1 MNVASTPNTPDR
13 LQLRLREPANQV
25 SPQAKTWWA
34 LQSVILWVFALI
46 ALLVSYLIWGVT
58 LWWSLAAVVIVVW
71 AVLDLIVGPRVR
83 YRWHRWETT
92 DQAVYTQTGWITREW
107 RIAPLSRVQTV
118 DTERGPLQRA
128 LGLSTVTVTTAS
140 AAGALKIVGLDKDVA
155 AALVDRLTA
164 ITEATQGDAT

>member
-1 MNVASTPNTPDR
+1 MNVASTPNTRDR

-34 LQSVILWVFALI
+34 LQSVIVWVFALI
-46 ALLVSYLIWGVT
+46 ALVVTVLIWGVT
-58 LWWSLAAVVIVVW
+58 IWWSLAAAVVVVW
-71 AVLDLIVGPRVR
+71 AALDLIFVPRLR
-83 YRWHRWETT
+83 YRWNRWETT
-92 DQAVYTQTGWITREW
+92 DQAVYTQTGWFSREW

-140 AAGALKIVGLDKDVA
+140 AAGALKIEGLDKDVA
-155 AALVDRLTA
+155 AALVDQLVA
-164 ITEATQGDAT
+164 ITEATPGDAT